1 MPNDSPN
8 SRFLPH
14 VTVATVIE
22 KDGKYLM
29 VEETGDDQTVLNQPA
44 GHLEENE
51 TLAEA
56 AIRETLEE
64 TAWEIR
70 LTGVL
75 GTSLYTSSNNGIS
88 YYRTT
93 FIAEALRKTQ
103 RILDPA
109 IIRALWLSA
118 EEIKSHPSPPRSPLV
133 LQDISKHQ
141 RGVSFSLDLIG

>member
-14 VTVATVIE
+14 VTVATIIE
-22 KDGKYLM
+22 QDGKYLM
-29 VEETGDDQTVLNQPA
+29 VEENADNQTVLNQPA
-44 GHLEENE
+44 GHLEKNE
-51 TLAEA
+51 TLPEA

-64 TAWEIR
+64 TGWQVE

-75 GTSLYTSSNNGIS
+75 STSLYTSPSNGIS

-93 FIAEALRKTQ
+93 FIANALRDTQ
-103 RILDPA
+103 RTLDPA
-109 IIRALWLSA
+109 IVRALWLST

-133 LQDISKHQ
+133 LQDINKHQ
-141 RGVSFSLDLIG
+141 RGVSFSLDLMG